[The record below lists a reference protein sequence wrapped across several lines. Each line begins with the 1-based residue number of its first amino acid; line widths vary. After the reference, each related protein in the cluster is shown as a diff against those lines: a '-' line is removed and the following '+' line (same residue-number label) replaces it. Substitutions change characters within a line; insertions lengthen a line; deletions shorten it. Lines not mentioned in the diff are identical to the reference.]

1 MSSTLDV
8 FPPGERNRVLH
19 MVTVSLC
26 VINDDIGSG
35 RVSPTSIYDEF
46 WLIQYYTEI
55 IPCGLHSTEI
65 WNEILL
71 VIIVSFTSHWDLIKE
86 N

>member
-1 MSSTLDV
+1 MFVGTSVLISSTLDV

-46 WLIQYYTEI
+46 
-55 IPCGLHSTEI
+55 
-65 WNEILL
+65 
-71 VIIVSFTSHWDLIKE
+71 
-86 N
+86 